1 MEKERIALSQRER
14 DRLSV
19 LHDDATSRFYAHR
32 TEHDITDEPKVVI
45 FTLHHPDTL
54 ILRRQ
59 CVAEVRGERWR
70 KVTKGVERCQRKVEM
85 SGFPP
90 DRNVRFHGF
99 LQG

>member
-59 CVAEVRGERWR
+59 CVAVRGECVAEVRGERCR
-70 KVTKGVERCQRKVEM
+70 TVSKGVERCRKV
-85 SGFPP
+85 STQS
-90 DRNVRFHGF
+90 RNVRFSAR
-99 LQG
+99 